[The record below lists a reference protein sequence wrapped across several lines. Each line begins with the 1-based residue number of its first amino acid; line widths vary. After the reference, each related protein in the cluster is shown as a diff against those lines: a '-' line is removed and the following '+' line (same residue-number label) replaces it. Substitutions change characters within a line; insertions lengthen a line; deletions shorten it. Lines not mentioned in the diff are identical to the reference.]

1 MGLGRS
7 KARSVYGSATHLLPV
22 WTLVRSTAPVGSA
35 VGVGMRLVIL
45 DVQDGAG
52 IVTPAHLITQIPSAA
67 LVEEVVGHR
76 VRNRSR
82 EERGPALLPVSV
94 AGAGANV
101 VPAPVP

>member
-67 LVEEVVGHR
+67 LVEEVVG
-76 VRNRSR
+76 NRQERSGAERLPPFR
-82 EERGPALLPVSV
+82 EHPRGRQ
-94 AGAGANV
+94 G
-101 VPAPVP
+101 